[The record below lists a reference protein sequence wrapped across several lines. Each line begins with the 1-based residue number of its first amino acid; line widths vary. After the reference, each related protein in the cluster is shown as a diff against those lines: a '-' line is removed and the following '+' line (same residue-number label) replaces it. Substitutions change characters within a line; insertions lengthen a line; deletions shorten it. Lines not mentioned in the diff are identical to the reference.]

1 MYQVITQVEDLA
13 WNALDVAGVSI
24 RILHKDEATGAMSV
38 VTRME
43 AGATIPAHLH
53 SKADETVYVLEGDF
67 VENSVPYGPGA
78 IFFGKAQTAH
88 GPHSSAGGCLVLTH
102 FSAELDFVSAPLG
115 SA

>member
-1 MYQVITQVEDLA
+1 MYQVIAQVEDLA
-13 WNALDVAGVSI
+13 WNALDVAGVSM
-24 RILHKDEATGAMSV
+24 RILHQDETSGALSV

-67 VENSVPYGPGA
+67 VEDGVSYGQGA

-88 GPHSSAGGCLVLTH
+88 GPHHSVNGCAVLTH
-102 FSAELDFVSAPLG
+102 FSAALDFVPVSTEA
-115 SA
+115 A